1 MNGFKFFLKGIVVI
15 ALIIV
20 LDPKAAAFLER
31 YLSNPAVLMEA
42 LSAIDPSVGRRI
54 REEGTIR
61 GGKSP
66 FREPMMPGE
75 VRTMPY
81 MQDTVRPSL
90 PFV

>member
-1 MNGFKFFLKGIVVI
+1 M
-15 ALIIV
+15 
-20 LDPKAAAFLER
+20 DPQAAAFLEM
-31 YLSNPAVLMEA
+31 YLSDPALLMAA
-42 LSAIDPSVGRRI
+42 LPNADSSDGRRI

-66 FREPMMPGE
+66 YREPMMPGE

-81 MQDTVRPSL
+81 MQETVRPSL

>member
-20 LDPKAAAFLER
+20 LDPQAAAFLEM
-31 YLSNPAVLMEA
+31 YLSDPELLMAA
-42 LSAIDPSVGRRI
+42 LPNVDPSVGRRI
-54 REEGTIR
+54 REGGAIP

-66 FREPMMPGE
+66 FREPVMPGE
-75 VRTMPY
+75 QREMPY
-81 MQDTVRPSL
+81 MQQPIRPSL

>member
-1 MNGFKFFLKGIVVI
+1 M
-15 ALIIV
+15 
-20 LDPKAAAFLER
+20 DPQAAAFLER
-31 YLSNPAVLMEA
+31 YLSDPAVLMAA
-42 LSAIDPSVGRRI
+42 LSDIDPSVGRRI

-66 FREPMMPGE
+66 FKESVMPGE

-81 MQDTVRPSL
+81 MQETVRPSL